1 MGAGKMSE
9 VRVLEIILPLL
20 PQYISRKTVEHACE
34 TGWVRPSSLWFVY
47 EGGYYVVLLNQNIR
61 SSWFKPCTVP
71 APAGAEA
78 YGLTLWELSK

>member
-1 MGAGKMSE
+1 MSE

-20 PQYISRKTVEHACE
+20 PQGISRKVEHTCE
-34 TGWVRPSSLWFVY
+34 IGHTSSDSVWFVY
-47 EGGYYVVLLNQNIR
+47 EGRYYMVRRVREDRN
-61 SSWFKPCTVP
+61 SWFKPCTLP

>member
-1 MGAGKMSE
+1 MSE

-20 PQYISRKTVEHACE
+20 PQHASRKVIEHMCE
-34 TGWVRPSSLWFVY
+34 IGHASSVSVWFVY
-47 EGGYYVVLLNQNIR
+47 EGRHCVVR
-61 SSWFKPCTVP
+61 RTRESWDWFDACALP

>member
-1 MGAGKMSE
+1 MSE

-20 PQYISRKTVEHACE
+20 PQHVRRDVVERMCE
-34 TGWVRPSSLWFVY
+34 LGYTSSGSVWFVY
-47 EGGYYVVLLNQNIR
+47 EGRHYMVQRVREDGNR
-61 SSWFKPCTVP
+61 WFKPYTIP

>member
-1 MGAGKMSE
+1 MSE

-20 PQYISRKTVEHACE
+20 PQDTSRKVVEHMCE
-34 TGWVRPSSLWFVY
+34 IGYTSSGSMWFVY
-47 EGGYYVVLLNQNIR
+47 EGRYYMVRRIR
-61 SSWFKPCTVP
+61 EDRNCWFKSCTLP

>member
-1 MGAGKMSE
+1 MSE

-20 PQYISRKTVEHACE
+20 PQHVRRDVVERMCE
-34 TGWVRPSSLWFVY
+34 IGYTSSVSVWFTY
-47 EGGYYVVLLNQNIR
+47 EGRHYVVR
-61 SSWFKPCTVP
+61 STREDRNSWFKPCTLP

>member
-1 MGAGKMSE
+1 MSE

-20 PQYISRKTVEHACE
+20 PQHVRRDVVERMCEIGHASSISV
-34 TGWVRPSSLWFVY
+34 WFTY
-47 EGGYYVVLLNQNIR
+47 EGRHYVVR
-61 SSWFKPCTVP
+61 RAREGWYWFDACTLP

>member
-1 MGAGKMSE
+1 MSE

-20 PQYISRKTVEHACE
+20 PQHVRRDVVERMCE
-34 TGWVRPSSLWFVY
+34 IGHTSSDSVWFVY
-47 EGGYYVVLLNQNIR
+47 EGRYYMVRRVREDRN
-61 SSWFKPCTVP
+61 SWFDACTVP

>member
-1 MGAGKMSE
+1 MSE

-20 PQYISRKTVEHACE
+20 PQHASRKVIEHMCE
-34 TGWVRPSSLWFVY
+34 IGHASSVSVWFVY
-47 EGGYYVVLLNQNIR
+47 EGRYYMVRRVR
-61 SSWFKPCTVP
+61 ESWDWFDACALP

>member
-1 MGAGKMSE
+1 MSE

-20 PQYISRKTVEHACE
+20 PQHARRDVVERMCE
-34 TGWVRPSSLWFVY
+34 LGHTASDSVWFVY
-47 EGGYYVVLLNQNIR
+47 EGRYYVVR
-61 SSWFKPCTVP
+61 RVREGWYWFDACTLP